1 MTRRIKLIERLQEL
15 YSEIELLKREIIKET
30 NLEKQKEKQNEK
42 YRRNFNLFSIT
53 RYRFNK

>member
-30 NLEKQKEKQNEK
+30 NLEKLKEKQNEK
-42 YRRNFNLFSIT
+42 YRRN
-53 RYRFNK
+53 

>member
-1 MTRRIKLIERLQEL
+1 MSKRMKLIERLQEL

-42 YRRNFNLFSIT
+42 YRRN
-53 RYRFNK
+53 

>member
-30 NLEKQKEKQNEK
+30 NLEKIKEKQNEK
-42 YRRNFNLFSIT
+42 YRRN
-53 RYRFNK
+53 

>member
-1 MTRRIKLIERLQEL
+1 MNKRMKLIERLQEL

-42 YRRNFNLFSIT
+42 YRRN
-53 RYRFNK
+53 